1 MLFVRRTAVR
11 NLIIFATLLLAAASV
26 IWAGGAQEVTPQQS
40 DDGYKFITTD
50 ELEFKWMLEDESL
63 KVEVTAPTTGW
74 VAVGFDPSR
83 AMKDA
88 DFIFGFVKDG
98 ELNISDHYGS
108 GAFSHEADTEL
119 GGTDDIISA
128 SGKEADGSTTV
139 KFTIPLNSGDEYDV
153 DLNPEQEHIVLF
165 AYGPDGADDFSS
177 KHSFRTKVN
186 LQF

>member
-1 MLFVRRTAVR
+1 MIFVRRCIVR
-11 NLIIFATLLLAAASV
+11 KLIISATLLLAAASV
-26 IWAGGAQEVTPQQS
+26 IWAGGAQEVTPQQAG
-40 DDGYKFITTD
+40 DGYKVITAD
-50 ELEFKWMLEDESL
+50 ELEFRWIVEDERIN
-63 KVEVTAPTTGW
+63 VEVTAPTTGW

-98 ELNISDHYGS
+98 ELQISDHFGS

-128 SGKEADGSTTV
+128 SGKEVDGSTTLEFV
-139 KFTIPLNSGDEYDV
+139 IPLNSGDEYDV
-153 DLNPEQEHIVLF
+153 DLNPEQEHTVLF
-165 AYGPDGADDFSS
+165 AYGPDGSDNFSS
-177 KHSFRTKVN
+177 KHSFRTKVI